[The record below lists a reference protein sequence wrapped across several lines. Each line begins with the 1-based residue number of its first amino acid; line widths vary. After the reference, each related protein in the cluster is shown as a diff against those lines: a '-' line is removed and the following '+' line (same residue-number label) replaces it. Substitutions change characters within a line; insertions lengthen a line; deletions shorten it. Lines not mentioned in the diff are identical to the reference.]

1 MIVYVAGPMSGYEQF
16 NRPAFHSAAKRLTDK
31 GYVVLNPATLPD
43 GLTHVNDG

>member
-31 GYVVLNPATLPD
+31 GYVV
-43 GLTHVNDG
+43 